1 MGRRTTGFSGF
12 TGSSNKKPPTKV
24 NPPGTS
30 SPSFSG
36 YSAPKRPDSSGGTSP
51 GSGYTPGGD
60 SYKNYSDEDQNI
72 MFNQAGGKDKFLN
85 QVANVEQKYKRS
97 ADVQN
102 YLNKAKQYFNA
113 QSLGATA
120 SNTGGI
126 ERLNFTTPGMPVMRD
141 AQGNQMLS
149 MMRPE
154 LTAQAPTTAQFFG
167 DMAGGVGNL
176 LGAAGEFITGGGA
189 LGRILDSVKT
199 KFSEGKDF
207 VQDAFNPGNINQR
220 VNALSPE
227 QQRIYAM
234 YMNQGMPYQQAFQM
248 ASGQQFDDTPATYYN
263 NSPISTLKL
272 GQGQNSPQGAFPGG
286 FKLTNMA
293 MGGIANLN

>member
-1 MGRRTTGFSGF
+1 MAVFAGK
-12 TGSSNKKPPTKV
+12 NKNYDASKSYRNQTPVYKTPT
-24 NPPGTS
+24 
-30 SPSFSG
+30 
-36 YSAPKRPDSSGGTSP
+36 PKRPASSGGTSP

-60 SYKNYSDEDQNI
+60 SYTNYSDKDQRL
-72 MFNQAGGKDKFLN
+72 MFDQAGGKKAFQN
-85 QVANVEQKYKRS
+85 QVANIEQKYGRS

-102 YLNKAKQYFNA
+102 YLNRARQFQNA
-113 QSLGATA
+113 QLLGAKS

-141 AQGNQMLS
+141 AQGRQILS

-154 LTAQAPTTAQFFG
+154 LTAQAPTLGQFFG
-167 DMAGGVGNL
+167 DMAGGVSNL
-176 LGAAGEFITGGGA
+176 LGAAGEFITGGGT
-189 LGRILDSVKT
+189 LGRILDATKQ

-207 VQDAFNPGNINQR
+207 VQGAFNPGNINQR

-234 YMNQGMPYQQAFQM
+234 YMNQGVPYQQAFQM

-272 GQGQNSPQGAFPGG
+272 GEGQNSPQGAFPGG

-293 MGGIANLN
+293 MGGIATLN

>member
-1 MGRRTTGFSGF
+1 MAPPSIRNRPRSRAPTGINRPGY
-12 TGSSNKKPPTKV
+12 SSSPTRV
-24 NPPGTS
+24 NRPGTS

-36 YSAPKRPDSSGGTSP
+36 YSKPSSRPAGTTSP

-60 SYKNYSDEDQNI
+60 SYKNYSDQDQAT
-72 MFNQAGGKDKFLN
+72 MFEQAGGKKAFQN
-85 QVANVEQKYKRS
+85 QVANIEQKYNRS

-102 YLNKAKQYFNA
+102 YLNKARQYQNA
-113 QSLGATA
+113 QLLGATA

-167 DMAGGVGNL
+167 DMAGGVSNL

-189 LGRILDSVKT
+189 LGRILDAAKQ
-199 KFSEGKDF
+199 KFSQGKDF
-207 VQDAFNPGNINQR
+207 IQGAFNPGDINQR
-220 VNALSPE
+220 VNALNPE

-248 ASGQQFDDTPATYYN
+248 ASGQQFA
-263 NSPISTLKL
+263 S
-272 GQGQNSPQGAFPGG
+272 
-286 FKLTNMA
+286 
-293 MGGIANLN
+293 GGIATLN

>member
-1 MGRRTTGFSGF
+1 MAPPSILNRPRSRAPTGINRPGYSSSP
-12 TGSSNKKPPTKV
+12 TGV
-24 NPPGTS
+24 NRPGTS

-36 YSAPKRPDSSGGTSP
+36 YSAPKRPASSGGTSP

-60 SYKNYSDEDQNI
+60 SYKNYSDKDQQT

-85 QVANVEQKYKRS
+85 QVANIEQKYNRS

-102 YLNKAKQYFNA
+102 YLNKARQYFNA
-113 QSLGATA
+113 QSLGATP

-141 AQGNQMLS
+141 AQGNQILS

-154 LTAQAPTTAQFFG
+154 LTAQAPTTGQFFG
-167 DMAGGVGNL
+167 DMAGGVSNL

-189 LGRILDSVKT
+189 LGRILDAAKQ
-199 KFSEGKDF
+199 KFSQGKDF
-207 VQDAFNPGNINQR
+207 VQSAFNPGDINQR

-227 QQRIYAM
+227 QQRVYAM

-248 ASGQQFDDTPATYYN
+248 AT
-263 NSPISTLKL
+263 
-272 GQGQNSPQGAFPGG
+272 GQNF
-286 FKLTNMA
+286 A
-293 MGGIANLN
+293 MGGIASLN